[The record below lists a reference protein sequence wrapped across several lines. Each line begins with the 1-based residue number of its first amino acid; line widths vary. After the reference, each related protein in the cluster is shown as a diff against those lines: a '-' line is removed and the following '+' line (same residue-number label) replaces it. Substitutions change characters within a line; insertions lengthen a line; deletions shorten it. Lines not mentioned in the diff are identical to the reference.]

1 MITSYFYDPSHSFG
15 TAVKLFIYLLS
26 ISEYDIQKK
35 EYDILSYS
43 V

>member
-1 MITSYFYDPSHSFG
+1 MVTSYFYHQSHSFG

-35 EYDILSYS
+35 NMIS
-43 V
+43 